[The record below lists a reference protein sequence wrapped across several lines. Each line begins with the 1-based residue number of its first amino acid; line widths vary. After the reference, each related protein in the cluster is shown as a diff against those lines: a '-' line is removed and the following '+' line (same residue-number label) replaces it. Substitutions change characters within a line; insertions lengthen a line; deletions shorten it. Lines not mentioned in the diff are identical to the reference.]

1 MEGVREAGWP
11 VWRQEE
17 SGLLLYRCAFH
28 SFISEMRP
36 IFRSNASSSGAV
48 GQSLGSEAIHIENR
62 GEGCPHILTSAW
74 RVAGGGRLNEDF
86 TLKARWVDLTQGTK
100 ILLRPILIG
109 PFKPKQTNVKC
120 AGVRLGRVAWR
131 CVDQMLTA
139 THRLEGVSATPAR
152 KEIRKTA
159 VSLG

>member
-1 MEGVREAGWP
+1 M
-11 VWRQEE
+11 
-17 SGLLLYRCAFH
+17 
-28 SFISEMRP
+28 
-36 IFRSNASSSGAV
+36 
-48 GQSLGSEAIHIENR
+48 
-62 GEGCPHILTSAW
+62 
-74 RVAGGGRLNEDF
+74 NEDF

-100 ILLRPILIG
+100 ILLRPILVG
-109 PFKPKQTNVKC
+109 PFKPKQTNVKY